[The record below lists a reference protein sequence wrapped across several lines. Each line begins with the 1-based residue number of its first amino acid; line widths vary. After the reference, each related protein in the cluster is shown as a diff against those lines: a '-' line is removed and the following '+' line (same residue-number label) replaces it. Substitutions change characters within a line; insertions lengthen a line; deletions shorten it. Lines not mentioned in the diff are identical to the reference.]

1 MAKVSL
7 FFTFSFLFLLLAT
20 YIQCYEAKGFNSL
33 STEEF
38 LLSTLRY
45 TNVADDIDTT
55 QLVSSSNVPTYIGPQ
70 DGLKESD
77 KIETLP
83 GQSNKVDFTQYAGHV
98 TVNPDTGKALFYY
111 FTESPQN
118 PSSKPLVLWLNGGP
132 GCSSLGGGAFGEL
145 GPFRPAKD
153 GKTLNNNPYAWNN
166 VANIIFL
173 ESPIGVGFSYSNT
186 SSDYDNMGDDSTAQD
201 SYTFLVN
208 WLERFPEYKT
218 RDFYITGES
227 YAGHYI
233 PQLAQLIV
241 HNNQHT
247 NQSRINLK
255 GIAIGNGDVDYEA
268 NLQGIADYSWSHAL
282 ISDELYK
289 NILTT
294 CNFSTPSA
302 TSEKCFDLIIRQ
314 RNEESGNIYPYDIYA
329 PLCDSGTPS
338 YSISGYDPCTADY
351 TYTYLNTLQVQA
363 ALHAN
368 ITATAHPWRK
378 CNFTLGAD
386 WKAPPTVLPVITEL
400 MGTGIRIWLYSGD
413 TDTVVPITG
422 TRYALYKLG
431 VTVKTPWYP
440 WYLPE
445 YEVGGYVE
453 EYENITYEAKGV
465 NSLSREDF
473 LFSRLRYTNVEDNID
488 KTQLVSSSNIPV
500 YIGPQDGLKESDM
513 IETLPGQS
521 KGVDFAQY
529 AGHVTV
535 DPVTGKALFYYFT
548 ESPQNPSSK
557 PLVLWLNGGPGCS
570 SLGGGAFGELGPF
583 RPAKDGKS
591 LNSNPYAWNNVAN
604 IIFLE
609 SPIGVGFSYSN
620 TSSDYDNVGDESTAQ
635 DSYTFLVNWLE
646 RFPEYKTR
654 DFYITGESYAGHYIP
669 QLAQLILHN
678 NQHTNQSRINL
689 KGIAIGNAYV
699 DYEANLQGLADYYW
713 SHALISDE
721 LYKNILSTC
730 NFSIPSATSDE
741 CLDLVYG
748 QIRDESGNIYSYDI
762 YAPLCGSGTTSYS
775 ISGYDPCTADYTY
788 TYLNT
793 LQVQAALH
801 ANITATP
808 HPWDKC
814 NLTLHGAWKVPPT
827 VLPVITELMGTGI
840 RIWLYSGDT
849 DNAVPIT
856 DTRYALYKLGVTVK
870 TPWYPWYLPGYEVG
884 GYVEEYENITLVTV
898 RGSGHFV
905 PSYQPARAL
914 VLFSSFINGT
924 LPPNDTTYTSQ
935 LVN

>member
-1 MAKVSL
+1 MAEVSL
-7 FFTFSFLFLLLAT
+7 FFTFSYLFLLAT
-20 YIQCYEAKGFNSL
+20 CIHS
-33 STEEF
+33 
-38 LLSTLRY
+38 
-45 TNVADDIDTT
+45 
-55 QLVSSSNVPTYIGPQ
+55 
-70 DGLKESD
+70 
-77 KIETLP
+77 
-83 GQSNKVDFTQYAGHV
+83 
-98 TVNPDTGKALFYY
+98 
-111 FTESPQN
+111 
-118 PSSKPLVLWLNGGP
+118 
-132 GCSSLGGGAFGEL
+132 
-145 GPFRPAKD
+145 
-153 GKTLNNNPYAWNN
+153 
-166 VANIIFL
+166 
-173 ESPIGVGFSYSNT
+173 
-186 SSDYDNMGDDSTAQD
+186 
-201 SYTFLVN
+201 
-208 WLERFPEYKT
+208 
-218 RDFYITGES
+218 
-227 YAGHYI
+227 
-233 PQLAQLIV
+233 
-241 HNNQHT
+241 
-247 NQSRINLK
+247 
-255 GIAIGNGDVDYEA
+255 
-268 NLQGIADYSWSHAL
+268 
-282 ISDELYK
+282 
-289 NILTT
+289 
-294 CNFSTPSA
+294 
-302 TSEKCFDLIIRQ
+302 
-314 RNEESGNIYPYDIYA
+314 
-329 PLCDSGTPS
+329 
-338 YSISGYDPCTADY
+338 
-351 TYTYLNTLQVQA
+351 
-363 ALHAN
+363 
-368 ITATAHPWRK
+368 
-378 CNFTLGAD
+378 
-386 WKAPPTVLPVITEL
+386 
-400 MGTGIRIWLYSGD
+400 
-413 TDTVVPITG
+413 
-422 TRYALYKLG
+422 
-431 VTVKTPWYP
+431 
-440 WYLPE
+440 
-445 YEVGGYVE
+445 
-453 EYENITYEAKGV
+453 YEAKGV
-465 NSLSREDF
+465 SSLSREDF
-473 LFSRLRYTNVEDNID
+473 LFSRLRYTNVVDNID
-488 KTQLVSSSNIPV
+488 KAQLVSSSNIPV

-521 KGVDFAQY
+521 NGVDFAQY

-535 DPVTGKALFYYFT
+535 DPNTGKALFYYFT
-548 ESPQNPSSK
+548 ESPKNPSSK

-669 QLAQLILHN
+669 QLAQLILYN

-741 CLDLVYG
+741 CLDLVYD

-775 ISGYDPCTADYTY
+775 ISGYDPCTEDYTY

-801 ANITATP
+801 ANITASA

-814 NLTLHGAWKVPPT
+814 NFTLNGAWKVPPT

-849 DNAVPIT
+849 DSVVPIT

-870 TPWYPWYLPGYEVG
+870 TPWYPWYLPGYECRRVKGLDSPADHQRQLSYSPSEPAYFPVYTGRQYGLKESNRIQRLPGQPTGADFGQYAGHVTVDEAAGRALFYYFVESPQQPSSKPLVLWLNGGPAYSSVGGGAFMELGPFRPARDGITLNRNPFAWNAEANIIFLESPAGVGFSYSNTTADYDLTGDNSTALDNYAFLVNWLERFPEYKTRDFFLTGESYAGHYIPELARLILHNNQFPNLPKINLKGILVGNPYLDYETRMKGMMEYYWSHGLISDDLYNDILSTCDFSSPDSASDKCQDLVDNQTAREMGNVYLYDIYAPLCHSDSPSFHISGFDPCTEEYIHAYLNNFQVQSALHANITATPHPWNKRNDKLNGDWKMPATVLHIVKELMQSGIRFWIYSGDTDSVMPLTDTRRSIKKLGASVKTSWYPWYLRGEVG
-884 GYVEEYENITLVTV
+884 GYAVEYENLTLVTV

-914 VLFSSFINGT
+914 VVFTSFINGQ
-924 LPPNDTTYTSQ
+924 LPPRELNAVNLLLPGQEQKKKTSE
-935 LVN
+935 

>member
-1 MAKVSL
+1 MAKVSV
-7 FFTFSFLFLLLAT
+7 FFTFSFLFLLAT
-20 YIQCYEAKGFNSL
+20 CIHS
-33 STEEF
+33 
-38 LLSTLRY
+38 
-45 TNVADDIDTT
+45 
-55 QLVSSSNVPTYIGPQ
+55 
-70 DGLKESD
+70 
-77 KIETLP
+77 
-83 GQSNKVDFTQYAGHV
+83 
-98 TVNPDTGKALFYY
+98 
-111 FTESPQN
+111 
-118 PSSKPLVLWLNGGP
+118 
-132 GCSSLGGGAFGEL
+132 
-145 GPFRPAKD
+145 
-153 GKTLNNNPYAWNN
+153 
-166 VANIIFL
+166 
-173 ESPIGVGFSYSNT
+173 
-186 SSDYDNMGDDSTAQD
+186 
-201 SYTFLVN
+201 
-208 WLERFPEYKT
+208 
-218 RDFYITGES
+218 
-227 YAGHYI
+227 
-233 PQLAQLIV
+233 
-241 HNNQHT
+241 
-247 NQSRINLK
+247 
-255 GIAIGNGDVDYEA
+255 
-268 NLQGIADYSWSHAL
+268 
-282 ISDELYK
+282 
-289 NILTT
+289 
-294 CNFSTPSA
+294 
-302 TSEKCFDLIIRQ
+302 
-314 RNEESGNIYPYDIYA
+314 
-329 PLCDSGTPS
+329 
-338 YSISGYDPCTADY
+338 
-351 TYTYLNTLQVQA
+351 
-363 ALHAN
+363 
-368 ITATAHPWRK
+368 
-378 CNFTLGAD
+378 
-386 WKAPPTVLPVITEL
+386 
-400 MGTGIRIWLYSGD
+400 
-413 TDTVVPITG
+413 
-422 TRYALYKLG
+422 
-431 VTVKTPWYP
+431 
-440 WYLPE
+440 
-445 YEVGGYVE
+445 
-453 EYENITYEAKGV
+453 YEAKGV
-465 NSLSREDF
+465 SSLSREDF
-473 LFSRLRYTNVEDNID
+473 LFSRLRYTNVVDNID

-521 KGVDFAQY
+521 NGVDFAQY

-535 DPVTGKALFYYFT
+535 DPITGKALFYYFT

-762 YAPLCGSGTTSYS
+762 YAPLCGSDTTSYS
-775 ISGYDPCTADYTY
+775 ISGYDPCTGDYTY

-870 TPWYPWYLPGYEVG
+870 TPWYPWYLPGYECRRVKGLDSSADHHHQRQLSYSPSEPAYFPVYTGRQGGLKESNRIQRLPGQPTGADFGQYAGHVTVDEAAGRALFYYFVESPQQPSSKPLVLWLNGGPAYSSVGGGAFMELGPFRPARDGITLNRNPFAWNAEANIIFLESPAGVGFSYSNTTADYDLTGDNSTALDNYAFLVNWLERFPEYKTRDFFLTGESYAGHYIPELARLILHNNQFPNLPKINLKGILVGNPYLDYETRMKGMMEYYWSHGLISDDLYNDILSTCDFSSPDSPSDKCQDLVDNQTAREMGNVYLYDIYAPLCHSDSPSFHISGFDPCTEEYIHAYLNNFQVQTALHANITATPHPWNKRNDKLNGDWKMPATVLHIVKELMQSGIRFWIYSGDTDSVMPLTDTRRSIKKLGASVKTSWYPWYLRGEVG
-884 GYVEEYENITLVTV
+884 GYAVEYENLTLVTV

-914 VLFSSFINGT
+914 VVFTSFINGQ
-924 LPPNDTTYTSQ
+924 LPPRELNAVNLLLPGQEQKKKTSE
-935 LVN
+935 